1 MNYIYNKKKVLHI
14 VGGMNIG
21 GTETMLMNLYRNIH
35 NEVQFDFI
43 SYYKDEG
50 YYDKE
55 IKELGGKIIR
65 LDAPNKVGF
74 IKAVNELK
82 KVIKDNQYSAVHTH
96 TLFNCGIGVL
106 AGYLAKAPV
115 RISHAHTTFDNSS
128 SFIKKVYVFIMR
140 SLIKIFSTDY
150 LACSNSAGRYL
161 FGERIVKNKKYKVI
175 PNYIEYKKFINI
187 EDKGSI
193 RKELGIKD
201 DDIVI
206 GHVGRF
212 MEAKNH
218 EFLIDILNKLI
229 KENNQIK
236 GILVGDGV
244 LKKDIEKKV
253 KALNLEDNIY
263 FLGLRNDV
271 NKIVNDMDL
280 FIMPSIY
287 EGLGLVLLEAQAASV
302 PCLVSEAIQPEAD
315 LGIGL
320 LKKLKL
326 SDDIGKWTEK
336 ANEMIKINKK
346 DKEIIIK
353 GFEDKGYKVEDI
365 INKLYEVYCI

>member
-21 GTETMLMNLYRNIH
+21 GTETMLMNLYRNIY

-50 YYDKE
+50 YYDRE
-55 IKELGGKIIR
+55 IKELGGRIIR

-74 IKAVNELK
+74 IKSVNELI
-82 KVIKDNQYSAVHTH
+82 KVIKQNNYCAIHTH
-96 TLFNCGIGVL
+96 TLFNCGISVL
-106 AGYLAKAPV
+106 AGYLAKVPV

-150 LACSNSAGRYL
+150 LACSNSAGKYL
-161 FGERIVKNKKYKVI
+161 FGANIVKNKKYKVI
-175 PNYIEYKKFINI
+175 PNCIEYKKFINI

-218 EFLIDILNKLI
+218 EFLIDILDKLI
-229 KENNQIK
+229 KENNHIK